1 MLAVTTDPMF
11 WFPAPQ
17 KPDPRTVEFS
27 RRNDDICLDPWNSA
41 KVFFAALVPLFFI
54 SVGAAFWRR
63 SLLVGLAAV
72 NVASIIK
79 IGRSFYFAGTSG

>member
-1 MLAVTTDPMF
+1 
-11 WFPAPQ
+11 
-17 KPDPRTVEFS
+17 
-27 RRNDDICLDPWNSA
+27 
-41 KVFFAALVPLFFI
+41 VPLFFI

-63 SLLVGLAAV
+63 SILVGLAAV